1 MAAGF
6 FKKAS
11 QEREEEEAAGFQ
23 GLGLQTG
30 MVPHVQYFISDTVKE
45 LGVKRKE
52 HDPLPSLPHREVA
65 ENLGVYCENHHTRNH
80 TSLT

>member
-1 MAAGF
+1 
-6 FKKAS
+6 
-11 QEREEEEAAGFQ
+11 
-23 GLGLQTG
+23 

-52 HDPLPSLPHREVA
+52 HGLLPSLPHREVA